1 MNELYIFLGVL
12 IPPIVGSI
20 LLYIYK
26 SKCSNVKLCCGLIEV
41 KRDVSGEEKVDIN
54 NQNNNL
60 SMINNV

>member
-1 MNELYIFLGVL
+1 MNSLYIFLSIL

-26 SKCSNVKLCCGLIEV
+26 SKCTNIRLCYGLVEV
-41 KRDVSGEEKVDIN
+41 KRDVIGEEKVDIN

-60 SMINNV
+60 NIINSV